1 MKIDYSLSPEE
12 LKAAVEQYLVSLGH
26 PVAASDSF
34 VLNPD
39 GTVTVEIAQD
49 APQSIVLPVKQVDS
63 TIQPIKTPVAPTSSL
78 QQGHWVTLDPP
89 YSVTGGGTMFGL
101 DWHGSID
108 AMDNG
113 EGFFIDP
120 ATGKPYNTR
129 DKTLEGVSLP
139 REVML
144 SSFLHVDLWDT
155 DGITSVWSKYASML
169 RQWVDGNKPLLTI
182 DSGGNSVAEQPLVDA
197 GPTAETGNAID
208 LTYAT
213 AHALNTHG
221 KALCTYMI
229 QVAGKPVEIRGWNS
243 KTGKVGLG

>member
-12 LKAAVEQYLVSLGH
+12 LKSAVEQYLVSLGH
-26 PVAASDSF
+26 PVAATDSF

-49 APQSIVLPVKQVDS
+49 APQSIVPVKQVP
-63 TIQPIKTPVAPTSSL
+63 TIQPIKTPVAPTSGL
-78 QQGHWVTLDPP
+78 QKGNWVTLDPP
-89 YSVTGGGTMFGL
+89 YSVTGSGTMFGL
-101 DWHGSID
+101 DWNGSID
-108 AMDNG
+108 VLDNG
-113 EGFFIDP
+113 QGFFIDP
-120 ATGKPYNTR
+120 ATGKPYNTQN
-129 DKTLEGVSLP
+129 KTLEGVSLP

-155 DGITSVWSKYASML
+155 DGITLVWSKYASML
-169 RQWVDGNKPLLTI
+169 RQWVLGGNKPLITI
-182 DSGGNSVAEQPLVDA
+182 DSGGNSVTEQPLVDA
-197 GPTAETGNAID
+197 GPTADTGNAID

-221 KALCTYMI
+221 KAICTYMI
-229 QVAGKPVEIRGWNS
+229 QVAGKPIEIRGWNS